1 MNNEE
6 KIRSLDTI
14 IIFLSHQST
23 NADSFDMAIRFH
35 ACVQMILPIRYDLA
49 KGTKWENE
57 LMSRAEILDL
67 PSAAEV
73 ADKILKELNQ

>member
-1 MNNEE
+1 MNNED

-23 NADSFDMAIRFH
+23 NADSFDLAIRFH
-35 ACVQMILPIRYDLA
+35 ACVQMLLPIRYEAA

-57 LMSRAEILDL
+57 LMSRAEILDM

-73 ADKILKELNQ
+73 ADRIMKELNQ

>member
-1 MNNEE
+1 MNNED
-6 KIRSLDTI
+6 KIKSLDTI
-14 IIFLSHQST
+14 IIFLSHQSA
-23 NADSFDMAIRFH
+23 NAESFELAIRFH
-35 ACVQMILPIRYDLA
+35 ACVQMLLPIRYEAA